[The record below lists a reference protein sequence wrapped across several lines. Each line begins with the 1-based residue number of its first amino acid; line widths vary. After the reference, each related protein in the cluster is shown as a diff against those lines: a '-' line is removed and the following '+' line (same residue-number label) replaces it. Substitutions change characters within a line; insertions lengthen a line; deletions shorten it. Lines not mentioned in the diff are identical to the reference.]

1 MGLFYTFFYECFT
14 STTALPTLAP
24 EASSS
29 LLRGSWLAKGVP
41 SAGPGGPAPR
51 RAAAGWFWL
60 SDWWPNGRAPFQTKS
75 HASCRQILRRLLRL
89 LAALFLP
96 HFRAQ
101 LGHLEQRHHVFRH
114 APAPALD
121 QRVVVAHVRRRLLL
135 RSSSRRRRRR
145 RRRQRRLLRRSRG
158 SRRRRVHPRVARKLA
173 IPRSSAGV
181 RARNGSAG
189 CTCRLHF
196 FCEKNF
202 QPNVTD
208 GYDLPGYPKQALAP
222 AGIALPGIFGRVWH
236 PRWIPP
242 GAHSHRIQPTDD
254 RCREWC

>member
-1 MGLFYTFFYECFT
+1 MLYINNRVTNPVPSF
-14 STTALPTLAP
+14 
-24 EASSS
+24 
-29 LLRGSWLAKGVP
+29 LRGSWLAKGVS
-41 SAGPGGPAPR
+41 SAGPCGPNPH
-51 RAAAGWFWL
+51 RAASEWFWL
-60 SDWWPNGRAPFQTKS
+60 SDWWPNGRAPLFTKS

-89 LAALFLP
+89 FAALFLT
-96 HFRAQ
+96 HFRPQ

-135 RSSSRRRRRR
+135 RSSSRRRRRRR

-196 FCEKNF
+196 LCFFFAKKTF
-202 QPNVTD
+202 
-208 GYDLPGYPKQALAP
+208 
-222 AGIALPGIFGRVWH
+222 
-236 PRWIPP
+236 
-242 GAHSHRIQPTDD
+242 RI
-254 RCREWC
+254 WW